1 MNSNGAMAFDA
12 GTLSA
17 DHMVE
22 LLSRHYSN
30 IELKPHSAQ
39 LKLATAGLLGR
50 IGELRYDFADTSG
63 GFDIVPVEGEF
74 ALFTFPEAG
83 GMLLETESGLWETGS
98 SEAVASNGGH
108 VRRYGFPG
116 QRKHTNL
123 AFQPEILQTR
133 LSVLFET
140 PVREPIEFATVVPS
154 DAKRFAS
161 MTWLLQG
168 LKNPE
173 FASLDNMAAARSFSH
188 LVQDMILEFWPHNH
202 SHLFERRLAT
212 PSRRQVKAA
221 INYIHEHA
229 QEAPSTVEVAQA
241 SGVSL
246 RTLQQAFRDATGKTI
261 LEYTRDVRLQ
271 RAKDDLLKH
280 HDEPLAEIAR
290 RWGFSNVGRFSR
302 QFFEAFGEMPSH
314 MRRR

>member
-1 MNSNGAMAFDA
+1 MNSNGTIAFDMGA
-12 GTLSA
+12 TSA

-30 IELKPHSAQ
+30 IALKPHSSRI
-39 LKLATAGLLGR
+39 KLASSGLLGR
-50 IGELRYDFADTSG
+50 IGDLRYDLAVSSG
-63 GFDIVPVEGEF
+63 GFDIVPAEGAF

-83 GMLLETESGLWETGS
+83 GMILETESGRWDTGPK
-98 SEAVASNGGH
+98 EAVASVGR
-108 VRRYGFPG
+108 RRYGFPG
-116 QRKHTNL
+116 RRKHTNL
-123 AFQPEILQTR
+123 AFDPEILRTR

-140 PVREPIEFATVVPS
+140 PVRAPLEFVTVIPFE
-154 DAKRFAS
+154 AKRFAS
-161 MTWLLQG
+161 MAWLLQG

-173 FASLDNMAAARSFSH
+173 LASLDNMAAATSFSH
-188 LVQDMILEFWPHNH
+188 LVQDLLLELWPHNH
-202 SHLFERRLAT
+202 SHLFERRLAA

-229 QEAPSTVEVAQA
+229 REAPSTVDVAQA

-246 RTLQQAFRDATGKTI
+246 RALQQAFREATGKTI
-261 LEYTRDVRLQ
+261 LEYMRDVRLQ
-271 RAKDDLLKH
+271 RAKDELLEH
-280 HDEPLAEIAR
+280 RDEPLADIAR